1 MFGVP
6 HWKLFSPCVGKQ
18 DDQHYEQGVEQI
30 RQILKGNIRS
40 VVQHFKSEMFKLSE
54 KMEYE
59 KAQILKEKI
68 EQLEHYQSKSSIV
81 SPTIND
87 VDVFS
92 IVSDQDYA
100 YVNFFKVSVCYYTSL
115 RYGDKKEIRRNKRRA
130 SLYGYYR
137 NSPTF

>member
-1 MFGVP
+1 MEIV
-6 HWKLFSPCVGKQ
+6 SPCIGKQ
-18 DDQHYEQGVEQI
+18 DHQHYEQDVEQI

-40 VVQHFKSEMFKLSE
+40 VVQHFKAEMFKLSE

-59 KAQILKEKI
+59 KAQIVKEKI

-100 YVNFFKVSVCYYTSL
+100 YVNFLKYLVAL
-115 RYGDKKEIRRNKRRA
+115 
-130 SLYGYYR
+130 LYKPMR
-137 NSPTF
+137 WR